1 MYDRDWEL
9 RVAAFARLE
18 ELRRERGGVATTD
31 DLEVGFAFEGER
43 IKFWNRQMGIW
54 RPRQL
59 GSDGAA
65 LTIVTAPP
73 RPGREPRYDD
83 QVASDT
89 GLFEYRYQGNNRST
103 WTNVAVRR
111 AMTERRPLIYFYGLA
126 QGVYEPLFPCYIVGD
141 RPADLTFEV
150 AVDTAGAPVKQIPP
164 ELDVYS
170 VRRAY
175 ATATVKVRLH
185 QHRFRELVLAAYKQ
199 RCTICR
205 LAHRELL
212 DAAHILPDRDERGRP
227 EIPNGLA
234 LCGVHHSAF
243 DSYILGVDA
252 DYHVHIRKDILEEH
266 DGPMLRY
273 GLQELHGGSLTLP
286 ERRKLQP
293 NKDYLAERFDRF
305 RAA

>member
-1 MYDRDWEL
+1 MPDHDWDL
-9 RVAAFARLE
+9 RLAAFARLE
-18 ELRRERGGVATTD
+18 ELRRERSGVVTD
-31 DLEVGFAFEGER
+31 DDLDAGFEFEGDR

-59 GSDGAA
+59 GAGGAA
-65 LTIVTAPP
+65 LAIVTAPP

-89 GLFEYRYQGNNRST
+89 VFEYRYQGTDPTT

-111 AMTERRPLIYFYGLA
+111 AMTERRPLVYFYGLA

-141 RPADLTFEV
+141 RPQDLTFEV
-150 AVDTAGAPVKQIPP
+150 AVDTAGAPIRQVPP
-164 ELDVYS
+164 ELDVFT

-185 QHRFRELVLAAYKQ
+185 QHRFRELVLVAYKQ
-199 RCTICR
+199 RCAVCR

-227 EIPNGLA
+227 EVPNGLA
-234 LCGVHHSAF
+234 LCGVHHGAF
-243 DSYILGVDA
+243 DSYILGVDP
-252 DYHVHIRKDILEEH
+252 DYTVHIRRDVLEEQ
-266 DGPMLRY
+266 DGPMLRH
-273 GLQELHGGSLTLP
+273 GLQELHGAQISLPSART
-286 ERRKLQP
+286 QYP
-293 NKDYLAERFDRF
+293 NRDFLAERFGKF